1 MICFVVF
8 CFCFPAFETEFVCVT
23 VLAVPKIFSCLCL
36 SSSPLL
42 PSFGGGGGGGS
53 GGGGAVVMVAVMV
66 VAPAVVAAAG
76 AVVDL

>member
-23 VLAVPKIFSCLCL
+23 VLAVPKIFPCLCL

-42 PSFGGGGGGGS
+42 PSFGG